1 MSIGVSFIICVVW
14 TLIAPEKD
22 KNAWA
27 NYKNIEV
34 EDGEQVRAWAA
45 VRVVCPEN
53 NQQCQTNDSYTD
65 AVMCKNAN
73 NTCVIGCAA
82 RTCLAKR

>member
-1 MSIGVSFIICVVW
+1 MDAFLFRSTTIICACVLNTLLRAQDGTVVSIGVSFIICVVW

-34 EDGEQVRAWAA
+34 EDGEQVRA
-45 VRVVCPEN
+45 
-53 NQQCQTNDSYTD
+53 
-65 AVMCKNAN
+65 
-73 NTCVIGCAA
+73 
-82 RTCLAKR
+82 